1 MKLLLIEDYQ
11 PLLESLKQGFLS
23 HGIALD
29 TASDGE
35 EGLWYALNNEYAV
48 IVLDL
53 MLPKMNG
60 LQVLKTIRK
69 QHNRTPILIL
79 TAKGEISDRVTGL
92 NLGAD
97 DYLSKP
103 FSFKELLARVR
114 ALVRRSHQQVTNTI
128 QVEDLIIDMQKHV
141 VKRGIHTI
149 ELTQKEYAVLECLAL
164 RSGSVVSKQMIMEN
178 LYEFDHEV
186 SSNVVDVHIKN
197 LRRKIDHEFDSKLIH
212 TKRGHGYFIGRAAE

>member
-1 MKLLLIEDYQ
+1 MKLLLIEDYK

-23 HGIALD
+23 RGIALD
-29 TASDGE
+29 LASDGE
-35 EGLWYALNNEYAV
+35 EGLWYALENVYDV

-60 LQVLKTIRK
+60 LQILKTLRQ
-69 QHNRTPILIL
+69 QHNRTPVLIL
-79 TAKGEISDRVTGL
+79 TAKGEVSDRVTGL

-97 DYLSKP
+97 DYLTKP

-114 ALVRRSHQQVTNTI
+114 VLVRRSHQQVTNTI
-128 QVEDLIIDMQKHV
+128 QVEDLVIDMQKHI
-141 VKRGIHTI
+141 VKRGMRTI
-149 ELTQKEYAVLECLAL
+149 ELTQKEYSVLECLAL
-164 RSGSVVSKQMIMEN
+164 RNGSVVSKQMILEN

-197 LRRKIDHEFDSKLIH
+197 LRKKIDHDCEAKLIH
-212 TKRGHGYFIGRAAE
+212 TKRGHGYFIGRVSE